1 MQPMATKLSD
11 ASIADIISWVDSWE
25 YVPAEITV
33 DGNINQGRTAYQ
45 PCASCHGA
53 DGAAGVQVSGVAAT
67 DLARVIPSLSDSTL
81 LSVMQDGSGA
91 MPPQRLDDADAAD
104 LVAYLRQA
112 FGG

>member
-1 MQPMATKLSD
+1 MVLLVLAC
-11 ASIADIISWVDSWE
+11 AADPVAGE
-25 YVPAEITV
+25 ERYTLF
-33 DGNINQGRTAYQ
+33 
-45 PCASCHGA
+45 CASCHGA